1 MNNVSMFTECAAC
14 GACNNICPVNAI
26 AVLKDSEYYKIRID
40 SKKCIECGK
49 CIDVCPWNT
58 EEHRQNFTAAYGGWI
73 NDKAVVEKSS
83 SGGLFSAVAN
93 WVLAKNG
100 IVFGAV
106 YSENMREVVFGSSDE
121 YNLDSIRRSKYV
133 ESYVGNTFSE
143 IKKILDSGR
152 YVLYCAAP
160 CQVAGLLRYLGK
172 NYDTLL
178 TCDFACGG
186 LSSHKIYDIYLNEL
200 ENRYRSKVCN
210 VNFREKIF
218 GWGNHGISV
227 RFQNGKIYTQHAKL
241 DPYFFSFVY
250 GHLST
255 RDNCLNC
262 KFKNNHYSDLVLADF
277 WRYGDLSSLK
287 KNYQGIS
294 LVLVNSDKG
303 QAVMD
308 DISSEITVE
317 KLEVYK
323 ASYNCR
329 TKSDNSD
336 EIIEKRKYF
345 MNCAVKDGLTVAAAR
360 CGMPVGKRAL
370 RLKQKAR
377 ILKILH
383 RIGVR

>member
-1 MNNVSMFTECAAC
+1 MNNVSMFSECAAC
-14 GACNNICPVNAI
+14 GACNNICPFNAI
-26 AVLKDSEYYKIRID
+26 SVLKDSEYYNICVD
-40 SKKCIECGK
+40 SEKCVECGK
-49 CIDVCPWNT
+49 CVDVCPWNR
-58 EEHRQNFTAAYGGWI
+58 EKDSQNLTAAYGGWV
-73 NDKAVVEKSS
+73 NDKNIVEKSS

-93 WVLAKNG
+93 WVLSKNG

-106 YSENMREVVFGSSDE
+106 FSENMREVFFGSSDE
-121 YNLDSIRRSKYV
+121 YSLDSIRRSKYV
-133 ESYVGNTFSE
+133 ESFVGNTFSE

-152 YVLYCAAP
+152 YVLFCATP

-172 NYDTLL
+172 DYDTLL

-186 LSSHKIYDIYLNEL
+186 LSSHKIYDLYLDEL
-200 ENRYRSKVCN
+200 ENRYRSKVCD

-227 RFQNGKIYTQHAKL
+227 RFQNGKVYTQYAKL
-241 DPYFFSFVY
+241 DPYFFSFVF

-277 WRYGDLSSLK
+277 WRYEDFSSFK
-287 KNYQGIS
+287 KNYTGIS
-294 LVLVNSDKG
+294 LVLVNSKKG
-303 QAVMD
+303 QAVMN

-317 KLEVYK
+317 KLDVEK

-329 TKSDNSD
+329 TKTDNSE
-336 EIIEKRKYF
+336 EIIEKRKRF
-345 MNCAVKDGLTVAAAR
+345 MNCAEKDGLTVAAAC
-360 CGMPVGKRAL
+360 CGMPVGKGAFRL
-370 RLKQKAR
+370 RHKAR

-383 RIGVR
+383 RLGIR